1 MAPERW
7 KDILGNV
14 KDKFKVEDEGSFH
27 DEEEG
32 GVDVEFIIFA
42 GPLGRMRLEYSVKPA
57 VIDKKVSFSNRIG
70 SRSEVKYV
78 YSDTEKVQ
86 KMKAYKWDDND
97 ENWVEM
103 EAKKFDL

>member
-14 KDKFKVEDEGSFH
+14 KDNFKVEDEGSFH

-32 GVDVEFIIFA
+32 GVDVEFIVFA
-42 GPLGRMRLEYSVKPA
+42 GPLGRMRLEYLVKPA

-70 SRSEVKYV
+70 SKSEVKYI

-97 ENWVEM
+97 EEWVEM